1 MMMILIETQSG
12 EYVKLD
18 SLRIIR
24 EGPEEEGWY
33 LASGYSPLSWDSD
46 EALLRARLLR
56 LATYLEDLKVIRPI
70 TIVRYCSY
78 E

>member
-1 MMMILIETQSG
+1 MVILIETQSG

-18 SLRIIR
+18 SLQIYQ
-24 EGPEEEGWY
+24 EGQEEGWY
-33 LASGYSPLSWDSD
+33 LASGYSPLSWSDD
-46 EALLRARLLR
+46 EALLRARMER

-70 TIVRYCSY
+70 TIVRYYSY